1 MQAHK
6 SVRILWDFRR
16 IQKIKKERKKE
27 TRGKKRRR
35 NLYWSL
41 DAGFVG
47 DWIWRAVSIDA
58 RESAK
63 WESNYRV
70 VIVRAAF
77 TDSTACCHARHLISR
92 LFPPRPGTGPE
103 DGNLIGKKKCLALWA
118 REPKYLRKGFL
129 RAHCSIPFASIA
141 YRDGRGQQPFLF
153 FSFHFSLGTKKN
165 EK

>member
-1 MQAHK
+1 M
-6 SVRILWDFRR
+6 
-16 IQKIKKERKKE
+16 
-27 TRGKKRRR
+27 
-35 NLYWSL
+35 YWSL

-103 DGNLIGKKKCLALWA
+103 DGNLIGKKKVPCLMGQRAEISEKGLFKSPLFHSIRFHRLQRWA
-118 REPKYLRKGFL
+118 GSAAISFL
-129 RAHCSIPFASIA
+129 LFS
-141 YRDGRGQQPFLF
+141 F
-153 FSFHFSLGTKKN
+153 FSRNKKKRKTKRKTTT
-165 EK
+165 KGHLYYAVYATYVVTLCLPVPVLQLRRK